1 MDAKAKIKLLELEPN
16 LATEL
21 LKIFALFAM
30 GGGRNTRVWGEKSK
44 KIEKK
49 EKESKSIG
57 GALWGIKK

>member
-30 GGGRNTRVWGEKSK
+30 GGGGNLRGRGKRREREKRK
-44 KIEKK
+44 KK
-49 EKESKSIG
+49 
-57 GALWGIKK
+57 

>member
-30 GGGRNTRVWGEKSK
+30 GGGKEYEGLGGKVEKDR
-44 KIEKK
+44 K
-49 EKESKSIG
+49 ERKGK
-57 GALWGIKK
+57 